1 MPVNLAVRIPDGLDT
16 GAASTVTLG
25 AIALQGVRRVQPT
38 LGETVAVIGL
48 GILGQLAVQ
57 LLRASGARVI
67 GSDLDPTPG
76 RAGARARHGARDRR
90 RRGLPAAAST
100 S

>member
-1 MPVNLAVRIPDGLDT
+1 MNLAVRIPDGLDT

-57 LLRASGARVI
+57 LLRASGA
-67 GSDLDPTPG
+67 
-76 RAGARARHGARDRR
+76 A
-90 RRGLPAAAST
+90 
-100 S
+100 